1 MALTTSFTEEREEWM
16 RPGTSIETWNG
27 LLVVVQTDE
36 MHARTEEFLNL
47 LLNRGRRPNTPPPA
61 WRVALERRLERP
73 TSVVFEETWI
83 HDAVRQLQATQ
94 GVPIVA
100 PPDDHTE
107 LSLTLSDVPLR
118 TVLEW
123 VARRAEL
130 RIGLEDGA
138 VVLGRSLPFRN
149 EIYEV
154 GDLVRAGTDEARSL
168 RNHLVD
174 MIRMHVD
181 PESWDEDPRLSIAP
195 AGRDLLCVR
204 QSEAAH
210 ARIRSMFAAMRRAL
224 DRDG

>member
-1 MALTTSFTEEREEWM
+1 EWM
-16 RPGTSIETWNG
+16 RHGASIETWNG

-47 LLNRGRRPNTPPPA
+47 LLNRGRRPEAPPPA
-61 WRVALERRLERP
+61 WREAIERKLDRKV
-73 TSVVFEETWI
+73 SVEFEETSI
-83 HDAVRQLQATQ
+83 QDAVRELQASH
-94 GVPIVA
+94 GVPIVVSPGVPA
-100 PPDDHTE
+100 E

-123 VARRAEL
+123 IARQAEL
-130 RIGLEDGA
+130 RVGLADGA
-138 VVLGRSLPFRN
+138 VVLGESLPFRN

-154 GDLVRAGTDEARSL
+154 GDLVRPGTDEARGL

-204 QSEAAH
+204 QSEFAH